1 MLNSLNIISTNIE
14 AAEEL
19 ARQMRLRDLA
29 GLIVV
34 DFIDMDEHKN
44 NRAVERKM
52 KEVISKDRA
61 RIQTSRISQF
71 GLMEISRQRR
81 RRSLL
86 EGSTT
91 SCPHC
96 SGVGRKRTIESSAL
110 AAIRAVEE
118 FAVRGKAKRIRLK
131 TSHDVALYLL
141 NEKRDLLTQ
150 VDEIA
155 DVFTEVVGD
164 DAFIRPNF
172 ELEVIEKRDDK
183 RADPLIQIERDFKK
197 EQDAAK
203 RKPKKAKKEA
213 SSLIRSHPKRMMKQ
227 RQKNLQSQSAEDAK
241 HLPKVKTKSKNRKK
255 TCPRRSPR
263 KVHVAAVR
271 PVSPKISRLK
281 LWLKITRKR

>member
-1 MLNSLNIISTNIE
+1 MSVDVNSGRSTKERNVERTALRTNLE

-29 GLIVV
+29 GLIVI

-52 KEVISKDRA
+52 KEMLTQDRA

-131 TSHDVALYLL
+131 TSSDVAHYLL

-150 VDEIA
+150 VDNIA

-164 DAFIRPNF
+164 DELIRPNF
-172 ELEVIEKRDDK
+172 ELEVVEKREDK
-183 RADPLIQIERDFKK
+183 RADPLVKIEREFKK
-197 EQDAAK
+197 DVKPPNGNLRNLNAK
-203 RKPKKAKKEA
+203 NLSPMLKKPSRRKAKWTKKIVNLVAEGHVEVGEA
-213 SSLIRSHPKRMMKQ
+213 DAEEIAGMK
-227 RQKNLQSQSAEDAK
+227 
-241 HLPKVKTKSKNRKK
+241 
-255 TCPRRSPR
+255 
-263 KVHVAAVR
+263 
-271 PVSPKISRLK
+271 
-281 LWLKITRKR
+281 